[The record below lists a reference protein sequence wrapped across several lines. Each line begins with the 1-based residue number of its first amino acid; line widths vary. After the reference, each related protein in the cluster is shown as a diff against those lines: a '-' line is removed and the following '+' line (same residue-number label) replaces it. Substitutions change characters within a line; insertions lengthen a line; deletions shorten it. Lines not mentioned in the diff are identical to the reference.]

1 VKEMSSERF
10 ELDHE
15 NRRLLGMS
23 GPGLFA
29 PHYPPAAVDESE
41 SDDDDGFDESESESE
56 SESEF
61 ESDDDDGFDESES
74 ESESESDDEGGFG
87 EASQIEGPG
96 KLKHGI
102 TKTPATNAVVHTID

>member
-1 VKEMSSERF
+1 MSSERF

-29 PHYPPAAVDESE
+29 PHHPPAAVDESE
-41 SDDDDGFDESESESE
+41 SESDDEGGFDESESES
-56 SESEF
+56 

-102 TKTPATNAVVHTID
+102 SKTPATNAVVHTID

>member
-1 VKEMSSERF
+1 MSSERF

-56 SESEF
+56 SES
-61 ESDDDDGFDESES
+61 
-74 ESESESDDEGGFG
+74 DDEGGFG

-102 TKTPATNAVVHTID
+102 TKTPVTNAVVHTID